1 MAGVTYTAAEMIG
14 KLVAFNTTSHRS
26 NLDLIQFCTDYLASH
41 GVEAVLIHNPDGTK
55 ADLVATIGP
64 SVAGGVLLSGHTDAV
79 PVAGQDWESDPYE
92 VMERDGRLHGRGPC
106 SSHPRPG
113 CSRGPGWRWLSADLA
128 IPTKR
133 TAPTNT

>member
-79 PVAGQDWESDPYE
+79 PVAGQDWESDPL
-92 VMERDGRLHGRGPC
+92 RGDG
-106 SSHPRPG
+106 
-113 CSRGPGWRWLSADLA
+113 A
-128 IPTKR
+128 
-133 TAPTNT
+133 